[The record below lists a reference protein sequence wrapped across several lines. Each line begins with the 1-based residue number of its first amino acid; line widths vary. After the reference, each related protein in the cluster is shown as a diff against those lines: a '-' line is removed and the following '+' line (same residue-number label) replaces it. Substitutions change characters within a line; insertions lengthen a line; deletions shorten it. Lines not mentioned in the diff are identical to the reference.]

1 MASCRAIF
9 SVITG
14 LVGYKAAEIGQ
25 TRFPV

>member
-14 LVGYKAAEIGQ
+14 LVGYKAAEIG
-25 TRFPV
+25 RARLPV